1 MDLDHL
7 VPDKGALLARHEFFR
22 GVSGEVMR
30 KLTAHARLIGY
41 PVGATSRLRI
51 NGLRTA
57 RRFRVWLP
65 TRRRD
70 RSRRVR
76 LNGTPI
82 ALRHSRCSK
91 RLSLVMPRF
100 FNS

>member
-41 PVGATSRLRI
+41 PVGATHSLRATR
-51 NGLRTA
+51 GSGSSPW
-57 RRFRVWLP
+57 FRA
-65 TRRRD
+65 
-70 RSRRVR
+70 S
-76 LNGTPI
+76 
-82 ALRHSRCSK
+82 
-91 RLSLVMPRF
+91 
-100 FNS
+100 